1 MEWLRH
7 LLADPAQFQPHGFCL
22 LWDPALVWTHLISDS
37 LIALSYFS
45 IPVALVYF
53 VQKRR
58 DVAFSWM
65 FVMFGV
71 FILLCGTTHV
81 FGAWTLWNATYGIE
95 GLVKAFTAIAS
106 VATASLM
113 WPLLPRAIALPSPA
127 QLRATNA
134 RLETEIAERTRAEH
148 EVREMNVL
156 LEQRVAERTAELA
169 NVNLRLEQRV
179 RERTAALESA
189 NRALAASEARHSG
202 IVSHSADA
210 IFQLAVEPDGTCRF
224 EAANA
229 ATCRDIGRPLEAML
243 GHTVAEAL
251 EEELAALLAEHC
263 RDCIETQAP
272 VRFEAAL
279 ADQPS
284 MVVWQT
290 VLAPVLDPANGT
302 VVQLIANARNVAETR
317 LLQEE
322 LAQAAKL
329 ATLGSMAAG
338 IAHEMS
344 QPLNAI
350 RITATDCA
358 LVLDEAQP
366 DLDYVRQGMAMIRD
380 QSARMGGV
388 VDQMRQLGRRDAAD
402 VQLFDAGEPV
412 RRAVDL
418 LQRHF
423 ASADIEIAVA
433 MDQARSPVLGHPAR
447 LEQVIINLLA
457 NGRDAI
463 EAARVAGT
471 DHTAGRIHVEV
482 RTEPGRHIRI
492 AVEDDGVGLTSD
504 VASRIFDPFFTT
516 KQASNGMGLGLSIS
530 AGIIQAMGGHMEAEP
545 RKGGGARLI
554 VHLPTRSG
562 GEVHRPHDRVAH
574 VG

>member
-22 LWDPALVWTHLISDS
+22 LWDPALVWTHLVSDV
-37 LIALSYFS
+37 LIALAYFS
-45 IPVALVYF
+45 IPIALMTF
-53 VQKRR
+53 VQRRR

-65 FVMFGV
+65 FVAFGI

-81 FGAWTLWNATYGIE
+81 FGAWTLWNASYGVE
-95 GLVKAFTAIAS
+95 GLVKAATAVAS
-106 VATASLM
+106 VATAGLL

-134 RLETEIAERTRAEH
+134 RLEVEIAERTRAEH

-156 LEQRVAERTAELA
+156 LEQRVAERTAELET
-169 NVNLRLEQRV
+169 VNIRLEQRV

-189 NRALAASEARHSG
+189 NRALAASEARHAG
-202 IVSHSADA
+202 IVGHSADA
-210 IFQLAVEPDGTCRF
+210 IFQLAVGIDGKWRF

-229 ATCRDIGRPLEAML
+229 ATCKDVGRPLTAL
-243 GHTVAEAL
+243 IGRTVAEAL
-251 EEELAALLAEHC
+251 DRDMAALLESRC
-263 RDCIETQAP
+263 RDCIETRAP
-272 VRFEAAL
+272 VRFEATL
-279 ADQPS
+279 ADQPA

-290 VLAPVLDPANGT
+290 VLSPVIDPASGR

-317 LLQEE
+317 ALQEE

-366 DLDYVRQGMAMIRD
+366 DIPYVRQGMAMIRD

-388 VDQMRQLGRRDAAD
+388 VDQMRQLGRRDTAD
-402 VQLFDAGEPV
+402 ASLFDVAGPV
-412 RRAVDL
+412 RRAVEL

-423 ASADIEIAVA
+423 ASADIAVTLA
-433 MDQARSPVLGHPAR
+433 IDEARPPVLGHPAR
-447 LEQVIINLLA
+447 LEQVVINLLA

-463 EAARVAGT
+463 EAARIARA
-471 DHTAGRIHVEV
+471 DHTVGHIQVEV
-482 RTEPGRHIRI
+482 TAEPGRQILI
-492 AVEDDGVGLTSD
+492 AVEDDGVGLSSQ
-504 VASRIFDPFFTT
+504 VAGRLFDPFFTT

-530 AGIIQAMGGHMEAEP
+530 AGIVQAMGGRMEAIP
-545 RKGGGARLI
+545 RPAGGARL
-554 VHLPTRSG
+554 VVLLPTRPAY
-562 GEVHRPHDRVAH
+562 EAARAEKNVAE
-574 VG
+574 